1 MNSLSWFLYLC
12 DILGN
17 IKLTCLIILIIGG
30 FGGGIITAILWG
42 NWSDYPN
49 NQKPIKFTTW
59 YLSFVV
65 FTAIFVCLIPSKQT
79 MYMIAASE
87 AVQRAALNTAEG
99 QEMIE
104 LVH

>member
-17 IKLTCLIILIIGG
+17 IQKACFIIVTIGG
-30 FGGGIITAILWG
+30 FGGGVVTAILWG
-42 NWSDYPN
+42 NWSDYSDSMK
-49 NQKPIKFTTW
+49 KPTRFTTW
-59 YLSFVV
+59 WLLFIV
-65 FTAIFVCLIPSKQT
+65 FISIFTSLIPSKQT

-99 QEMIE
+99 QEMI
-104 LVH
+104 